1 MFVCHLPSAGAPSKS
16 AGFCVA
22 RFCTIEPH
30 APHRHHDAIAFPDGN
45 TVLVSLLSEGQ
56 YARVLQL
63 PAIRQ
68 EQDVKAG
75 AEKAL
80 MPVADLEVTA

>member
-22 RFCTIEPH
+22 RFCAIEPH

-45 TVLVSLLSEGQ
+45 TVLGNLLSEGQ
-56 YARVLQL
+56 YARALQL
-63 PAIRQ
+63 PAIQQ

-80 MPVADLEVTA
+80 MPAADLEVTA